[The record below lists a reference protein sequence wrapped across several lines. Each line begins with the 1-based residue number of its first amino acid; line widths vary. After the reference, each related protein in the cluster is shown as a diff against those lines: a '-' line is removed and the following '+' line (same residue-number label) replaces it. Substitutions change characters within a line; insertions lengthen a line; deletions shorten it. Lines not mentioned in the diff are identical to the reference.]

1 VVVDVWDTK
10 ETVGQFVI
18 ETTPVCVKDTE
29 GETDGDFDIEA
40 ETEGREAVKSPVL
53 DEEILG
59 EEDEE
64 GEDETIFVCVF
75 EIVIV
80 VEKLPTL
87 LEVWLNDV
95 EPDKD
100 GLDALAKE
108 VELLVRTGL
117 TEVE

>member
-1 VVVDVWDTK
+1 M
-10 ETVGQFVI
+10 
-18 ETTPVCVKDTE
+18 
-29 GETDGDFDIEA
+29 
-40 ETEGREAVKSPVL
+40 RSPVL

-87 LEVWLNDV
+87 LEVWPIDA
-95 EPDKD
+95 EPDND
-100 GLDALAKE
+100 GLDAVPKE

-117 TEVE
+117 AEAE